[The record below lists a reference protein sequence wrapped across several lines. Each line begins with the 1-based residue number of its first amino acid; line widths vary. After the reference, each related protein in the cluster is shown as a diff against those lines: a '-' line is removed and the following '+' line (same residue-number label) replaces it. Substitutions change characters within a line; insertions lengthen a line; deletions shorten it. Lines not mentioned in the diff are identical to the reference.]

1 MLDFSNAIAQF
12 AYSDEQKNREES
24 LRSQFLERFPVTS
37 LNELTLEQ
45 YSLGLEPKENSF
57 CYWLEF
63 KTKELGSIAGGS
75 AFKFVIFFDKDGKQ
89 YKFAN
94 KYKSKEEAFASVK
107 AGILELVRL
116 GSEGK
121 FAECENVPPYET
133 MSIIRGKILN
143 MYFPEQFLPVFSPD
157 HLKDFCL
164 QLEIAADYD
173 SQTSMNLAL
182 SKFKQENPLLNGWT
196 NDKFFNFLY
205 DKFPPTTQFWKVAP
219 GENARLW
226 SQCHEG
232 GYICVGW
239 KEIGDMRQY
248 TESAVFKDKYRE
260 LHGSNR
266 QCKEIWSFAKELKK
280 GDIVIANN
288 GLQSIV
294 GVGTVTGD
302 YYFDDSRAE
311 YKHCVPVQW
320 DITTEFPVP
329 EAARNITATWFQGT
343 VKRISRQEYSQLVS
357 GQQADTSTS
366 PKQSTDIDEIATSTN
381 RYTEIC
387 TATFLDEKFFED
399 CERLLKTKKQI
410 IMQGAPGTGK
420 TFVAEQLATLW
431 AGDPSRVKVVQFH
444 ESYGYEDF
452 VYGIKPRVGE
462 DGKTAFN
469 PEPGLFLKFCET
481 VRQDKAN
488 QYVLLIDEINRAK
501 TARVFGELLFLL
513 EYRNKTVALQCG
525 ESFSIPQNL
534 YIIGTMNTTDKSI
547 ALVDYAL
554 RRRFAFIDLVP
565 IKDVQTDGQ
574 SCRQS
579 SVLRKWM
586 DANEIGNAADIE
598 QLYVALNNAVA
609 QKDEALLVGH
619 SYFMQQQA
627 INEKWFSAELLRF
640 IWDYYV
646 MPLIAEYEYQMSRA
660 ELEKQYGLAALRA
673 VAD

>member
-1 MLDFSNAIAQF
+1 MPDLSNAVSQF
-12 AYSDEQKNREES
+12 TYSDEQKNREES
-24 LRSQFLERFPVTS
+24 LRRQFLERFPAS
-37 LNELTLEQ
+37 GLGDLTLEQ
-45 YSLGLEPKENSF
+45 YSLGLEPMENSF

-63 KTKELGSIAGGS
+63 KTKELGSIAGGA
-75 AFKFVIFFDKDGKQ
+75 AFKFVIFFDREGGQ
-89 YKFAN
+89 YRFAS
-94 KYKSKEEAFASVK
+94 KYKSKEEAFSTVK
-107 AGILELVRL
+107 SGILELMRL
-116 GSEGK
+116 GAEGK
-121 FAECENVPPYET
+121 FAECENVSPYET
-133 MSIIRGKILN
+133 MTITRGKILN
-143 MYFPEQFLPVFSPD
+143 MYFPEQFLAVFSPD

-164 QLEIAADYD
+164 QLEVPADYD
-173 SQTSMNLAL
+173 SQTAMNLAL
-182 SKFKQENPLLNGWT
+182 LKFKQEHPLFGGWT
-196 NDKFFNFLY
+196 NDKFASFLY
-205 DKFPPTTQFWKVAP
+205 EKLPPTVQFWKIAP

-226 SQCHEG
+226 QQCHEG
-232 GYICVGW
+232 GFICVGW
-239 KEIGDMRQY
+239 GEIGDMRQY
-248 TESAVFKDKYRE
+248 VDLADFKDKYRE

-266 QCKEIWSFAKELKK
+266 QCKEMWSFAKELKK
-280 GDIVIANN
+280 GHIIIANN

-302 YYFDDSRAE
+302 YYYDDSRAE

-320 DITTEFPVP
+320 DITTAFPVP
-329 EAARNITATWFQGT
+329 ESARNITATWFQGT

-357 GQQADTSTS
+357 GQQAGSTNS
-366 PKQSTDIDEIATSTN
+366 PKQPINTETDEIATSIS

-387 TATFLDEKFFED
+387 AATFLDETFFED

-452 VYGIKPRVGE
+452 VHGIKPRVGA
-462 DGKTAFN
+462 DGKTAFTA
-469 PEPGLFLKFCET
+469 EPGLFLKFCEA

-513 EYRNKTVALQCG
+513 EYRNKIVELQCG

-565 IKDVQTDGQ
+565 VKNG
-574 SCRQS
+574 QS
-579 SVLRKWM
+579 SVLGKWM
-586 DANEIGNAADIE
+586 DAKEIGNAADVE

-640 IWDYYV
+640 IWDYYI

-660 ELEKQYGLAALRA
+660 ELEKKYGLAALRA
-673 VAD
+673 VAN